1 MDLAFWR
8 DASVILLSCEAFI
21 FMLIPGAIFYFAFK
35 GLRVAE
41 AKVREFSPRVQGA
54 FRQAN
59 RLTHQYA
66 DKLVAPVIK
75 ASATGAQLR
84 ALGRRTTSLVTRREA
99 KG

>member
-21 FMLIPGAIFYFAFK
+21 FMLIPGAIFYFVFR
-35 GLRVAE
+35 GLRIGE
-41 AKVREFSPRVQGA
+41 QKIREYSPKVQRA

-59 RLTHQYA
+59 RYARLGA
-66 DKLVAPVIK
+66 DKVAAPVIK

-84 ALGRRTTSLVTRREA
+84 AIGRRTTSIVTGREA